1 MSENGEEGR
10 QSEDRD
16 LAKRLGELGRRL
28 SAKEEEA
35 RATQKVQEPK
45 SGADASAMSN
55 GLRLSSEFIAGVVAG
70 GAIGWAIDKYLGVSP
85 WGLIVFL
92 LLGFLTGVWNVLR
105 AAGYL
110 KAPDQHGAGK
120 R

>member
-1 MSENGEEGR
+1 MSENEREDR
-10 QSEDRD
+10 PSEDRD
-16 LAKRLGELGRRL
+16 LAQRLDELGRRL

-35 RATQKVQEPK
+35 LAIQKALEPNA
-45 SGADASAMSN
+45 GADASAMSN
-55 GLRLSSEFIAGVVAG
+55 GLRLSGEFIAGVVAG
-70 GAIGWAIDKYLGVSP
+70 GGIGWAVDTYLGLSP

-110 KAPDQHGAGK
+110 KASDGK
-120 R
+120 GPEER